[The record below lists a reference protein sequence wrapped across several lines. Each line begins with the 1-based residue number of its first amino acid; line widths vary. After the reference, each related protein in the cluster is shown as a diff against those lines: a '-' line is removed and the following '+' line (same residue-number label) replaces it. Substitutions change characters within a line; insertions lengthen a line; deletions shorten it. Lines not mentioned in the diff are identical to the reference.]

1 MIAAASPNDKPPR
14 GRSVEQFL
22 NLCESAH
29 RRRVDPPQ
37 PATIEETVAY
47 ADRWPE
53 RAHLVRP
60 ADPVWFRMAGVSAYT
75 ARTIPAFSR
84 EWLEQFLA
92 TLEAYP
98 TLTGALVVIL
108 RRDANGPKGG
118 PQHG

>member
-1 MIAAASPNDKPPR
+1 MIATSSPDDNRPR
-14 GRSVEQFL
+14 GRSVEEFL
-22 NLCESAH
+22 HLCESAH

-37 PATIEETVAY
+37 PVSIEETVAY

-60 ADPVWFRMAGVSAYT
+60 ADPVWFRMAGVSAFT
-75 ARTIPAFSR
+75 ARTIPPFSR

-98 TLTGALVVIL
+98 TLAGALVVIL
-108 RRDANGPKGG
+108 KRSVSAPKGG
-118 PQHG
+118 PNHG